1 MNDQRKAQIFNRL
14 NKPAFYVAILGAVKL
29 MTDAFGIQL
38 ISDDQINA
46 VANGLAAL
54 ATVVGVAIGYE

>member
-1 MNDQRKAQIFNRL
+1 MNEQRKAQIFNRL
-14 NKPAFYVAILGAVKL
+14 SKPAFYIAILGAVKL

-38 ISDDQINA
+38 ITDDQINA